1 MTSFD
6 LVTRGA
12 ALGFSVAAPVGPIG
26 LLCIQRTLNRG
37 RVHGLAVGLG
47 AATADALYGLVAG
60 LGLAWVSSAAD
71 SSGPWLRLIGALFLL
86 FLGVRT
92 LRSRPAERA
101 AGSERSSIAS
111 TYAATVGLTL
121 SNPATILS
129 FSAVFAGLG
138 LSSAA
143 GGASAA
149 ALLVVAVFAGSTTW
163 WLLLSAA
170 TSAFRGKLQPHLPKI
185 NLASGALVCA
195 FGAWALWSAVAA
207 FAGA

>member
-1 MTSFD
+1 MTPFD

-12 ALGFSVAAPVGPIG
+12 VLGFSVAAPVGPIG

-37 RVHGLAVGLG
+37 RLHGLAVGLG

-60 LGLAWVSSAAD
+60 LGLAWVSTAAD
-71 SSGPWLRLIGALFLL
+71 QTGPWLRLVGALFLL

-101 AGSERSSIAS
+101 ADTGRSGIAS

-138 LSSAA
+138 LSRATGGALAA
-143 GGASAA
+143 G
-149 ALLVVAVFAGSTTW
+149 LLVLAVFAGSTAW

-170 TSAFRGKLQPHLPKI
+170 TAALRERLQPHLGKI
-185 NLASGALVCA
+185 NLVSGALVCA
-195 FGAWALWSAVAA
+195 FGAWALWSAMTA
-207 FAGA
+207 F

>member
-1 MTSFD
+1 MTPFD

-12 ALGFSVAAPVGPIG
+12 VLGFSVAAPVGPIG

-37 RVHGLAVGLG
+37 RMHGLAVGLG

-71 SSGPWLRLIGALFLL
+71 QSGPWLRLAGAAFLL

-92 LRSRPAERA
+92 LRSRPAEQA
-101 AGSERSSIAS
+101 ADADRSGIAS
-111 TYAATVGLTL
+111 AYAATVGLTL

-138 LSSAA
+138 LSRAT
-143 GGASAA
+143 GGASSA
-149 ALLVVAVFAGSTTW
+149 ALLVLAVFAGSTAW
-163 WLLLSAA
+163 WLLLSATA
-170 TSAFRGKLQPHLPKI
+170 SALRERLQPHLGKI
-185 NLASGALVCA
+185 NLASGVLVCA
-195 FGAWALWSAVAA
+195 FGAWALWSAVVA
-207 FAGA
+207 F

>member
-1 MTSFD
+1 MTSID

-37 RVHGLAVGLG
+37 RLHGLAVGLG

-60 LGLAWVSSAAD
+60 LGLAWISSAAEQ
-71 SSGPWLRLIGALFLL
+71 SGPWLRLGGALFLL
-86 FLGVRT
+86 FLGART
-92 LRSRPAERA
+92 LRARPAGQA
-101 AGSERSSIAS
+101 ADAERSGIAS

-138 LSSAA
+138 LSKAT
-143 GGASAA
+143 GGAQAA
-149 ALLVVAVFAGSTTW
+149 ALLVAAVFAGSAAW

-170 TSAFRGKLQPHLPKI
+170 TSALRERLQPHLRKI
-185 NLASGALVCA
+185 NVASGVLVCG
-195 FGAWALWSAVAA
+195 FGAWALWSAAAA
-207 FAGA
+207 F

>member
-1 MTSFD
+1 MTSLD

-37 RVHGLAVGLG
+37 RLHGLAVGLG

-60 LGLAWVSSAAD
+60 LGLTWISSATEH
-71 SSGPWLRLIGALFLL
+71 SGPWLRLAGAAFLL
-86 FLGVRT
+86 FLGART
-92 LRSRPAERA
+92 LRSRPAEHA
-101 AGSERSSIAS
+101 AQAHRSGIAA

-138 LSSAA
+138 LSSAS
-143 GGASAA
+143 GGTSAA
-149 ALLVVAVFAGSTTW
+149 ALLVTAVFAGSATW
-163 WLLLSAA
+163 WLLLSSA
-170 TSAFRGKLQPHLPKI
+170 TSALREKLQPHLRKI

-195 FGAWALWSAVAA
+195 FGAWALWSAVKML
-207 FAGA
+207 